1 MTDPI
6 NPLNPLPFPGALQV
20 ADLNPWH
27 KDRVIVRGEG
37 TGKLYLHSFR
47 LHNRSSVSADW
58 APDINGAHLFN
69 KREMAEHVLA
79 VVQTTLPQE
88 VSFEVVE

>member
-1 MTDPI
+1 MTE
-6 NPLNPLPFPGALQV
+6 PLNPLPFPGPFDV

-37 TGKLYLHSFR
+37 VHKLYLYTFR
-47 LHNRSSVSADW
+47 LYDRSKVSADW
-58 APDINGAHLFN
+58 GPDINAAQLFN